1 MFVHGLDFE
10 GVYLHD
16 EKIYV
21 FYIRSFILNFW
32 SMFNMATIRLASNL
46 KIDANGYANG
56 LLTVG
61 ETIQTVQ
68 NSNGDKRSLIV
79 DTHEKECIELV
90 FACENTRNEP
100 FNIKTL
106 IFGLTVNPEP
116 TGKIRE
122 GTKSI
127 TTYNKLT
134 TTLIRLDILNKELLD
149 KARKDIAV
157 LDVDTIMAQLYA
169 IKDLPVRFKPQKNK
183 NNFWEPNLL
192 TLEILPD
199 EVV

>member
-1 MFVHGLDFE
+1 
-10 GVYLHD
+10 
-16 EKIYV
+16 
-21 FYIRSFILNFW
+21 
-32 SMFNMATIRLASNL
+32 MATIRLASNL

-56 LLTVG
+56 KLTVS
-61 ETIQTVQ
+61 ETIQKIT
-68 NSNGDKRSLIV
+68 SNNEDKRSLMKDEKYV
-79 DTHEKECIELV
+79 DCIELNFV
-90 FACENTRNEP
+90 CENTHNEL
-100 FNIKTL
+100 FNINTL

-122 GTKSI
+122 GTKTRI
-127 TTYNKLT
+127 TYNKLT
-134 TTLIRLDILNKELLD
+134 TTLICLDILNKELLD

-192 TLEILPD
+192 TLELLQD
-199 EVV
+199 AAS